1 MATRIIPRAIDWWG
15 LALVAVLLVVGVFV
29 VHSATLGTKFEA
41 QGQRQIVYAIAAF
54 VVLALATLIP
64 YDIWLEYAYLLY
76 GLVVLALVILPLLG
90 HSVAGSRSWL
100 DLGPARIQP
109 SEVAKVLAALA
120 MASWIRELEA
130 RSMER
135 RDLAVLFALAAVPM
149 GLTAIQPDFGT
160 ATTFLPLFGAVVFLS
175 DIPLQKLLKWGMLAA
190 AGVALLFA
198 LGWVSFFK
206 PYQKERVLTFLD
218 PGRDPR
224 GSGYQVMQSR
234 IAVGSGQITGKGLG
248 SGTQNRL
255 NFLPAPH
262 TDFVFGV
269 VAEET
274 GLVGSFFVLLAF
286 LGLLVRLAGTV
297 ELAKDQAGAFLAA
310 AGCFLLLYHL
320 LINVG
325 MVLGLLPAT
334 GVPLPFLSHGGSAL
348 LSMTLLAGLGL
359 NVRARRF
366 TN

>member
-1 MATRIIPRAIDWWG
+1 MFTKSIPRAVDGWG
-15 LALVAVLLVVGVFV
+15 VLLVSLLLVASVLV
-29 VHSATLGTKFEA
+29 VRSATLGTKFEG
-41 QGQRQIVYAIAAF
+41 QGERQLLYVIAAF

-64 YDIWLEYAYLLY
+64 YEIWLEYAYLFY
-76 GLVVLALVILPLLG
+76 GAVVLALIILPLLG
-90 HSVAGSRSWL
+90 HAVAGSRSWL
-100 DLGPARIQP
+100 DLGPIRIQP
-109 SEVAKVLAALA
+109 SEVAKVFAA
-120 MASWIRELEA
+120 MAMAAWIRELEA
-130 RSMER
+130 RKMEP
-135 RDLAVLFALAAVPM
+135 RDMGVLLVLAAVPL
-149 GLTAIQPDFGT
+149 GLTALQPDFGT
-160 ATTFLPLFGAVVFLS
+160 ATTFLPLFGAVIFLS
-175 DIPLQKLLKWGMLAA
+175 PLPLGKLFKWGMTAGLA
-190 AGVALLFA
+190 VALLFA
-198 LGWVSFFK
+198 LGWFTFFK
-206 PYQKERVLTFLD
+206 PYQKERVLNFLD

-234 IAVGSGQITGKGLG
+234 IAVGSGQLTGKGLG

-269 VAEET
+269 AAEET
-274 GLVGSFFVLLAF
+274 GLVGSLSILLVF
-286 LGLLVRLAGTV
+286 LGLLLRLAGTV
-297 ELAKDQAGAFLAA
+297 ELAKDSAGAFLATS
-310 AGCFLLLYHL
+310 GCFVLLYHL

-366 TN
+366 IH